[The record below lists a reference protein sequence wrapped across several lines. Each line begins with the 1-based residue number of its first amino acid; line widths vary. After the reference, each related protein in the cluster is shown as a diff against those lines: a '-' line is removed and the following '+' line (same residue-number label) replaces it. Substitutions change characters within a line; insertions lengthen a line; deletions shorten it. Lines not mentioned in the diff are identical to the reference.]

1 MRPVRATPAPRTVSF
16 RLRLGFAFGLLALA
30 GAGLVV
36 RAVQL
41 QLVQHT
47 QLAQRGQRSSQ
58 YVSTIPAH
66 RGMVTDRNGE
76 PLAISTPVDS
86 VKLTPRDFDGDAES
100 IRRLATALK
109 VQPRTLANSIAD
121 GQGRPFMYLARGLEP
136 ALARTIDDMDI
147 AGVSLEHRYRRFYPS
162 GEVTLHLLGYTNV
175 EDEGRGGVEQAWDT
189 PLAGEDGRKR
199 VLQTAKGERV
209 DVESLKSVLPGADVH
224 LSIDQRLQYLA
235 YRELKSAVLAN
246 HARGGSL
253 VMVDVD
259 TGEVLAMVNQPSSNP
274 NDREHFDVEA
284 ARNNSV
290 VETFEP
296 GSSIKPFF
304 VAAGMAAGR
313 YSADSVIDTGPGFIK
328 INATTTF
335 HDEHVLGAIPLSVV
349 LAKSSNVGMA
359 ILALH
364 LEPRQIY
371 SVLSGVG
378 LGRNTQ
384 SYLPAEAAGTLQDY
398 RRWHTVDI
406 ATMSHGYHLSVTT
419 LQLAQAY
426 ATLGAMG
433 VHRPASLLRVDG
445 PVAGERVLDPAICA
459 SLLHLL
465 ESVASTDGTAPLAR
479 IAGYHVAGKTGT
491 AWKAGE
497 EGYSANHRYRGI
509 FAGVA
514 PVSHPRFAM
523 AIVIDEPTAGKFM
536 GGDVAAPV
544 FSAVMGGALRLMGVP
559 PDDVPAGSDALRL
572 GTQVAAR

>member
-1 MRPVRATPAPRTVSF
+1 MRAVRATPAARPVSF
-16 RLRLGFAFGLLALA
+16 R
-30 GAGLVV
+30 V

-47 QLAQRGQRSSQ
+47 QLAQRGQRNSQ

-66 RGMVTDRNGE
+66 RGMITDRNGE

-100 IRRLATALK
+100 IRRLALALK
-109 VQPRTLANSIAD
+109 LPPRVLANSIAD

-136 ALARTIDDMDI
+136 AVARSIDDLDI
-147 AGVSLEHRYRRFYPS
+147 PGVSLEHRYRRFYPS

-175 EDEGRGGVEQAWDT
+175 EDEGAGGVEMAWDT

-209 DVESLKSVLPGADVH
+209 DVESLKSVVPGADLH

-235 YRELKSAVLAN
+235 YRELKSAVVAN

-274 NDREHFDVEA
+274 NDREHFEVEA

-304 VAAGMAAGR
+304 VAAGIAAGR
-313 YSADSVIDTGPGFIK
+313 YSADSVIDTGPGWIK
-328 INATTTF
+328 VSAATTF
-335 HDEHVLGAIPLSVV
+335 KDEHPLGAIPLSVV

-371 SVLSGVG
+371 GVLSGVG
-378 LGRNTQ
+378 LGSNTQ
-384 SYLPAEAAGTLQDY
+384 SYLPAESPGKLDDY
-398 RRWHTVDI
+398 RKWHTVDI

-433 VHRPASLLRVDG
+433 VHRPASLVRVDG
-445 PVAGERVLDPAICA
+445 PVAGERVLDAATCA
-459 SLLHLL
+459 SILHLL
-465 ESVASTDGTAPLAR
+465 ESVASVEGTAPLAR
-479 IAGYHVAGKTGT
+479 ITGYHVAGKTGT

-497 EGYSANHRYRGI
+497 EGYSGNHRYRGI

-523 AIVIDEPTAGKFM
+523 AIVIDEPTGAKYM

-544 FSAVMGGALRLMGVP
+544 FSAVMGGALRLLGVP